1 MEKTIELYVLPAL
14 IECYYATMS
23 FDLWMFKRGYDV
35 FTLVVNFL
43 SSNLQLK
50 HVIIGLFEAIKTIG
64 QALAK
69 KFDII
74 VGQVWFKEENI
85 IYVKDEGFHFNEMIS
100 ALKSIINCEYLGIKE
115 SFQGTC
121 FVHAFSKAFQY
132 GIVEEKICRYLKYVS
147 IKSTQT
153 YF

>member
-14 IECYYATMS
+14 AECYYATMS

-43 SSNLQLK
+43 NSNWEPK
-50 HVIIGLFEAIKTIG
+50 HVTIGLFEAIETIG
-64 QALAK
+64 QALAI
-69 KFDII
+69 KFNII

-85 IYVKDEGFHFNEMIS
+85 VYVKDERFNFNEITS

-115 SFQGTC
+115 SF
-121 FVHAFSKAFQY
+121 
-132 GIVEEKICRYLKYVS
+132 
-147 IKSTQT
+147 
-153 YF
+153 